1 MNCVVRRTA
10 AWMAVAALL
19 APFGAGLG
27 ESTHLASVLIT
38 ASSSSPAAVETAV
51 HQVGGR
57 VVDVLPIINGVSAQV
72 PESAIAALGRVGHVS
87 RNDPIQFEAW
97 WGSKSGVASAV
108 YPSAVRADDA
118 WANGVDGTGSTVAV
132 IDTGV
137 NPVGD
142 LANAV
147 IHSEDFSSD
156 QDGGHDDYGHGTFVA
171 GLIAGSGQLS
181 SGGVK
186 GVAPGSKIVNLKVG
200 AGNGTTDVVRVLAA
214 LQWVVNNKNT
224 YGIDAVN
231 LSLGTDSK
239 QDYAVDPLN
248 LAVERTW
255 KAGIVVVVAAG
266 NGGPTASTILK
277 PADDPFVI
285 SVGSS
290 DDRTTAQ
297 RGDDVVAPFSA
308 QGPTAANG
316 FAKPDVIAPGK
327 SVISSRAPGSTVD
340 LAHPEARVGNDYF
353 KGSGTSFSAAIAS
366 GVVAL
371 MLAKAPALTPDQV
384 KERLLTSANGIV
396 NKVNVDGFG
405 DVDAASAIT
414 SKDRSSANGGLVL
427 STGGGS
433 LQATRGSLC
442 LRTVDLSSCL
452 GDADANAIAPFN
464 QTDYLSSSWA
474 SSNWASSSW
483 ASSTWA
489 SSSWASSSWASS
501 SWAASNWVSSSW
513 ASSSW
518 VALAW
523 LSAEYGAAPVVVA
536 WDGPGVAVTPWPPP
550 RARSAAD
557 QNANRPDDWS

>member
-1 MNCVVRRTA
+1 MNCVIRRTVA
-10 AWMAVAALL
+10 GLAVAALL
-19 APFGAGLG
+19 APLGAGLG
-27 ESTHLASVLIT
+27 GSTRLASVLIT
-38 ASSSSPAAVETAV
+38 ASSSSPAAVEAAV

-57 VVDVLPIINGVSAQV
+57 VVDVLPIINGVSAEV
-72 PESAIAALGRVGHVS
+72 PESTIAALGRLGHVS
-87 RNDPIQFEAW
+87 QNDAIHFEAW
-97 WGSKSGVASAV
+97 WGAKSGLASAV
-108 YPSAVRADDA
+108 YPSVVRADDV
-118 WANGVDGTGSTVAV
+118 WANGIDGTGSTVAV

-156 QDGGHDDYGHGTFVA
+156 QDGGRDAYGHGTFVA
-171 GLIAGSGQLS
+171 GLIAGSGQQS

-186 GVAPGSKIVNLKVG
+186 GVAPGAKIVNLKVG

-214 LQWVVNNKNT
+214 LQWAVNNKNA
-224 YGIDAVN
+224 YGIDTVN

-239 QDYAVDPLN
+239 QDYAIDPLN

-266 NGGPTASTILK
+266 NGGPTAGTILK

-285 SVGSS
+285 SVGTS
-290 DDRTTAQ
+290 DDHTTPQ
-297 RGDDVVAPFSA
+297 HGDDLVAPFSA
-308 QGPTAANG
+308 QGPTSANG
-316 FAKPDVIAPGK
+316 FAKPDIVAPGK
-327 SVISSRAPGSTVD
+327 SLISSRATGSTVD
-340 LAHPEARVGNDYF
+340 LAHPEARVGTDYF

-396 NKVNVDGFG
+396 NRVNVDGFG
-405 DVDAASAIT
+405 EVDAASAIS
-414 SKDRSSANGGLVL
+414 SKDRSSANGGVVL
-427 STGGGS
+427 SNGGGS

-442 LRTVDLSSCL
+442 LRTMDLSGCL
-452 GDADANAIAPFN
+452 GDSDANAIAPFN
-464 QTDYLSSSWA
+464 QSDYLSSSWA

-483 ASSTWA
+483 ASSSWA

-513 ASSSW
+513 ASSTW

-523 LSAEYGAAPVVVA
+523 LSIDFGAPPVVVA
-536 WDGPGVAVTPWPPP
+536 WDGPGVAVTPLPPI
-550 RARSAAD
+550 RARSTAD